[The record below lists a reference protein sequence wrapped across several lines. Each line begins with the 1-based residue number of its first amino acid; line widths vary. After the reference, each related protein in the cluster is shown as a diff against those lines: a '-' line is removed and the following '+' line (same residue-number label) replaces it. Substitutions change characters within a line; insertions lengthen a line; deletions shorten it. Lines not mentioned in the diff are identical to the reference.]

1 MYEFERKKKQ
11 TFSYKYNTTFRYIS
25 KPNNKIQT
33 VIKKD
38 RNKEVQIVRNEG
50 RNKRKLK
57 KKKNV
62 LTNELIN

>member
-1 MYEFERKKKQ
+1 MYEFERKKNK

-38 RNKEVQIVRNEG
+38 RNKEVQIVRNEW

-57 KKKNV
+57 KKKMN
-62 LTNELIN
+62 